1 MKKLQCPL
9 CGGDITIEKRVLYSD
24 RPLLF
29 HAGCEQCRWETNRG
43 YAAEK
48 DAWKAAEKYIS
59 GFPPIMRVW
68 PGDEVKLF
76 GDRRVR
82 KGIGK
87 NANRGILYLET
98 ASGPPEP
105 VRHDDVILW
114 PWEIEQ
120 NGGRQD

>member
-1 MKKLQCPL
+1 
-9 CGGDITIEKRVLYSD
+9 
-24 RPLLF
+24 
-29 HAGCEQCRWETNRG
+29 
-43 YAAEK
+43 
-48 DAWKAAEKYIS
+48 
-59 GFPPIMRVW
+59 MRVW

-82 KGIGK
+82 KVIGK
-87 NANRGILYLET
+87 NANWGILYLET

-114 PWEIEQ
+114 SWEIEQ

>member
-48 DAWKAAEKYIS
+48 DAWKDAEKYIS
-59 GFPPIMRVW
+59 GFPPIMRVC
-68 PGDEVKLF
+68 PGDNLKLDF
-76 GDRRVR
+76 NDDILTV
-82 KGIGK
+82 IGK
-87 NANRGILYLET
+87 NTKRCKIYLEDCKGNT
-98 ASGPPEP
+98 EIATP
-105 VRHDDVILW
+105 DDVDQW
-114 PWEIEQ
+114 PWELEQ
-120 NGGRQD
+120 KGGQQ

>member
-1 MKKLQCPL
+1 MKTLKCPL
-9 CGGDITIEKRVLYSD
+9 CGNEMQLRSDEVCSGYYMPLYYYECIGC
-24 RPLLF
+24 LL
-29 HAGCEQCRWETNRG
+29 ATTPVDSAQE
-43 YAAEK
+43 AENQIK
-48 DAWKAAEKYIS
+48 NLIS
-59 GFPPIMRVW
+59 RFPPIMRVW

-82 KGIGK
+82 KVIGK

-114 PWEIEQ
+114 PWELDQKEG
-120 NGGRQD
+120 NE

>member
-1 MKKLQCPL
+1 M
-9 CGGDITIEKRVLYSD
+9 
-24 RPLLF
+24 
-29 HAGCEQCRWETNRG
+29 
-43 YAAEK
+43 
-48 DAWKAAEKYIS
+48 
-59 GFPPIMRVW
+59 FPPIMRVW
-68 PGDEVKLF
+68 PGDKVKLF

-82 KGIGK
+82 KVIGK

-120 NGGRQD
+120 KGGQQ